1 MVIVKVAVD
10 DPARTVTDVGTVATV
25 VVPLVRE
32 TTTFSVAIPV
42 SVTVPVLFVPPFTV
56 VGLRVSVET
65 TRAGF
70 TVIVATFATPR

>member
-1 MVIVKVAVD
+1 MVKVAVD

-32 TTTFSVAIPV
+32 ITTFSVAIPV
-42 SVTVPVLFVPPFTV
+42 SVMVPVLFVPPFTV
-56 VGLRVSVET
+56 VGFRTSVET